1 MLHLIFQLTKD
12 NVVLQRIGSGDDVVF
27 LENAVFRVNK
37 GSFLAKEFQQMAHNN
52 IHLYVLQ
59 PEIETRGFNSE
70 QLCGEIEV
78 ISYSDLV
85 VLTEKNKVIQS
96 WN

>member
-12 NVVLQRIGSGDDVVF
+12 SAVLQRIGSGDDVVF
-27 LENAVFRVNK
+27 LENAVYRVNK
-37 GSFLAKEFQQMAHNN
+37 GNFLTKELQQMAIDN

-59 PEIETRGFNSE
+59 PEIETRGFSLE
-70 QLCGEIEV
+70 QLCNGIEV
-78 ISYSDLV
+78 ISYDSLV
-85 VLTEKNKVIQS
+85 ELTEKNKVIQS

>member
-37 GSFLAKEFQQMAHNN
+37 GNLLAKEFQQMTNDN

-70 QLCGEIEV
+70 QLCDGIEV

>member
-12 NVVLQRIGSGDDVVF
+12 SSVIQRIGSGDDVVF

-37 GSFLAKEFQQMAHNN
+37 GSLLNKELQQMVSDN

-59 PEIETRGFNSE
+59 PEVETRGFSLDH
-70 QLCGEIEV
+70 LCNGIEV
-78 ISYSDLV
+78 ISYAGLV
-85 VLTEKNKVIQS
+85 ELTEKNKAIHS